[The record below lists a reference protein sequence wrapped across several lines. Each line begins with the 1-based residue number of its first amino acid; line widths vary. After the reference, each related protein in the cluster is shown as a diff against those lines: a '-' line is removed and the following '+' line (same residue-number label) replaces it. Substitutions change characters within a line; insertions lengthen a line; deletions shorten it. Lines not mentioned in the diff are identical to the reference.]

1 MRIVDPN
8 TNRDILTGE
17 EVPPSAVV
25 TPTSAAPPDTPATG
39 AVCVP
44 AVVTDEVEAPVA
56 VSTSSTKVTEEIAAS
71 AKVEVVVPPKAA
83 IVEEKVEEK
92 MAPAVVAATPA
103 TQPAPTVPAT
113 VAAPVAATSEPAAQV
128 GKKEA
133 AIAAPVTQE
142 NGEVPPTSE
151 PPSSSTSPTP
161 VSTSASPD
169 QGDGKK
175 LFSNSPSPLFFSSF
189 FGCFR
194 VGLWN
199 FGVRAGTNV
208 VPQ

>member
-25 TPTSAAPPDTPATG
+25 TPTSAAPPDVPTTG
-39 AVCVP
+39 AVCLP
-44 AVVTDEVEAPVA
+44 AVVTDEVEAPVT
-56 VSTSSTKVTEEIAAS
+56 VPTPSTKVTEEITVS
-71 AKVEVVVPPKAA
+71 SKVEVVPPKAP

-92 MAPAVVAATPA
+92 TAPAVAATPA
-103 TQPAPTVPAT
+103 TQSTPTVPAT
-113 VAAPVAATSEPAAQV
+113 VTAPVAATAEPPPQV
-128 GKKEA
+128 VDKEA
-133 AIAAPVTQE
+133 VVAAPVTQE

-169 QGDGKK
+169 QGDGKP
-175 LFSNSPSPLFFSSF
+175 NS
-189 FGCFR
+189 
-194 VGLWN
+194 
-199 FGVRAGTNV
+199 
-208 VPQ
+208 